1 MSDEWYSPSLI
12 FDALG
17 IEFDLDP
24 CHPPYPTNV
33 PCKKYFTIEDDGLK
47 QSWGGIVWMN
57 PPYSAPKLFVEKWL
71 NHANGFALVPQS
83 KSQWGLDLWQSEAKV
98 VMMKPNLKFD
108 RPNEKSAQIFMA
120 INLWAIGEVAISVL
134 EKSGL
139 GKIR

>member
-1 MSDEWYSPSLI
+1 
-12 FDALG
+12 
-17 IEFDLDP
+17 
-24 CHPPYPTNV
+24 
-33 PCKKYFTIEDDGLK
+33 
-47 QSWGGIVWMN
+47 MN

-71 NHANGFALVPQS
+71 DHGNGFALVPQS

-120 INLWAIGEVAISVL
+120 INLWAIGEFAISVL